1 MAMLTQRV
9 FLLEMTY
16 PLNLLEYISPN
27 AVQWDS
33 SIVPHSIVTHDLYSP
48 SRIKK
53 YWPAFVNDLLTD
65 GGAEMIEFRSNEGF
79 TYFYPEMVKSPHILQ
94 LFMSL
99 GADNRSNYAGL
110 YGCTVKFLFNLRPVT
125 TWAAVSQLRNL
136 GLVAGKYVAVHIR
149 TSLSSLEGDL
159 RHADPTEWNKF
170 LQCAVRTSNY
180 LAKKLR
186 LKSVPIFLA
195 ADEDVVKEYAVNNFG
210 NRVVLSQVNINLY
223 VTEMCSKLINV
234 CIIFVYASRLMVV
247 SRKAKEEVPCDGL
260 STKAREYFTRINL
273 VKIKKCHN

>member
-1 MAMLTQRV
+1 MAMLTERV

-16 PLNLLEYISPN
+16 PLNLLDFISPN
-27 AVQWDS
+27 AIRWDA

-48 SRIKK
+48 DRIKK
-53 YWPAFVNDLLTD
+53 YLPAFVNDLLTD
-65 GGAEMIEFRSNEGF
+65 GGAELIEFRSNEGF
-79 TYFYPEMVKSPHILQ
+79 YYFYPEMMKLPHILQ

-110 YGCTVKFLFNLRPVT
+110 YGCAVKFLFNLRPVT
-125 TWAAVSQLRNL
+125 TWAALSQLSNL

-149 TSLSSLEGDL
+149 AGIPSVESAS

-195 ADEDVVKEYAVNNFG
+195 SDQDFVKEYAINNYG
-210 NRVVLSQVNINLY
+210 NQVVLSQVKIL
-223 VTEMCSKLINV
+223 NV
-234 CIIFVYASRLMVV
+234 
-247 SRKAKEEVPCDGL
+247 
-260 STKAREYFTRINL
+260 EYI
-273 VKIKKCHN
+273 C